1 LSLTLERVWPIIA
14 KKFKLNSL
22 VPPSFAII
30 AYGKL
35 GGKELG
41 YASDLDI
48 VFLHDAPDSDQEA
61 TERYAMFARRLIAW
75 LTTATSAG
83 ILFEID
89 TRLRPNGAAGL
100 LVTSVDSFERYQL
113 RQGDNAAWLWEH
125 QALTRARFCAGDVKI
140 GQQFEEIRAAV
151 LAQERNEQELKQ
163 EILLMRLKVSEG
175 HPNDSGQFDIKHD
188 IGGMV
193 DIEFIVQYLVLRFSH
208 QHKKLLGNLG
218 NIALLGIA
226 AEEELIEQAD
236 AGEVAQ
242 AYRIYREHQHRIRL
256 DGAEKTRIRP
266 EEMDLVLTA
275 SKDAVVRL
283 WQKVLCT

>member
-1 LSLTLERVWPIIA
+1 
-14 KKFKLNSL
+14 
-22 VPPSFAII
+22 
-30 AYGKL
+30 
-35 GGKELG
+35 
-41 YASDLDI
+41 
-48 VFLHDAPDSDQEA
+48 
-61 TERYAMFARRLIAW
+61 
-75 LTTATSAG
+75 
-83 ILFEID
+83 
-89 TRLRPNGAAGL
+89 
-100 LVTSVDSFERYQL
+100 
-113 RQGDNAAWLWEH
+113 
-125 QALTRARFCAGDVKI
+125 
-140 GQQFEEIRAAV
+140 
-151 LAQERNEQELKQ
+151 
-163 EILLMRLKVSEG
+163 MRLKVSEG